1 MLLSQKNDAHPI
13 WFNDWRT
20 GQGPLFPRGPRG
32 PNSWIS
38 AEKNLMA
45 ADNFLQKQQKQR
57 GRPFEKG
64 RSGNPAGRPRGSRN
78 RSALVA
84 QALLEGEAEALTR
97 KAVELAL
104 GGDPAA
110 LRLCLD
116 RLIAPHRE
124 RLVAFALPRMREP
137 ADLAAAM
144 EAMYAAVAQG
154 VLAPAEAAE
163 LAKVVD
169 TFAKAIE
176 MRDFNSRLTALEKE
190 YAEEA

>member
-1 MLLSQKNDAHPI
+1 MV
-13 WFNDWRT
+13 
-20 GQGPLFPRGPRG
+20 
-32 PNSWIS
+32 
-38 AEKNLMA
+38 

-64 RSGNPAGRPRGSRN
+64 RSGNPAGRPRGNCN
-78 RSALVA
+78 RSTLAA
-84 QALLEGEAEALTR
+84 QLLLQGEAEALTR

-104 GGDPAA
+104 SGDPTA

-124 RLVAFALPRMREP
+124 RLVPLALPPMRRP

-144 EAMYAAVAQG
+144 EAITAAVG
-154 VLAPAEAAE
+154 RGLLAPAEAAE

-169 TFAKAIE
+169 TLPTPSRRAISTAGCARWRNGLDAAVSAQRGRQSKAIIT
-176 MRDFNSRLTALEKE
+176 S
-190 YAEEA
+190 

>member
-1 MLLSQKNDAHPI
+1 MLL
-13 WFNDWRT
+13 
-20 GQGPLFPRGPRG
+20 QG
-32 PNSWIS
+32 
-38 AEKNLMA
+38 K
-45 ADNFLQKQQKQR
+45 
-57 GRPFEKG
+57 
-64 RSGNPAGRPRGSRN
+64 
-78 RSALVA
+78 
-84 QALLEGEAEALTR
+84 AEALTR

-137 ADLAAAM
+137 ADLAVAM
-144 EAMYAAVAQG
+144 EATYAAVAQG

-176 MRDFNSRLTALEKE
+176 MRDFDSRLTALEKE
-190 YAEEA
+190 YAEEP

>member
-1 MLLSQKNDAHPI
+1 MV
-13 WFNDWRT
+13 
-20 GQGPLFPRGPRG
+20 
-32 PNSWIS
+32 
-38 AEKNLMA
+38 

-64 RSGNPAGRPRGSRN
+64 HSGNPAGRPRGCRN
-78 RSALVA
+78 KSTLAA
-84 QALLEGEAEALTR
+84 QLLLQGEAEALTR

-104 GGDPAA
+104 SGDPTA

-124 RLVAFALPRMREP
+124 RLVPLALPPMRKP

-144 EAMYAAVAQG
+144 EAIAAAVACG
-154 VLAPAEAAE
+154 LLAPAEAAE

-169 TFAKAIE
+169 TFANAIE
-176 MRDFNSRLTALEKE
+176 TRDFDSRLRALEE
-190 YAEEA
+190 RS

>member
-1 MLLSQKNDAHPI
+1 MVDEVRIMPPV
-13 WFNDWRT
+13 RV
-20 GQGPLFPRGPRG
+20 
-32 PNSWIS
+32 
-38 AEKNLMA
+38 
-45 ADNFLQKQQKQR
+45 R
-57 GRPFEKG
+57 GRPFRKG
-64 RSGNPAGRPRGSRN
+64 QSGNPAGRRFGSRN
-78 RSALVA
+78 KATLAA
-84 QALLEGEAEALTR
+84 QKLLAGEAEALTR

-137 ADLAAAM
+137 ADLAAAV

-190 YAEEA
+190 YAEEP